1 MRVGKRLAAILMLVC
16 MAIGLMATTAE
27 AAAPAD
33 ECLVRV
39 FGGAQKPGWSVVI
52 PVERGKMCNFS
63 TELGSLL
70 GTNVDGTK
78 YYIKSTVR
86 ESGKEEEFPPSFT
99 VERDR
104 DFVLTYGIKGDQVT
118 YYVRYVDANGNNVA
132 PTSLVP
138 NGRSGPFVANR
149 GDQVYVSYIEIDGY
163 QPDAYNR
170 TSQLGSERSNAT
182 LLQSDG
188 TYLFT
193 FTYRRTPAATT
204 TTTTTTTTTG
214 G

>member
-1 MRVGKRLAAILMLVC
+1 
-16 MAIGLMATTAE
+16 
-27 AAAPAD
+27 
-33 ECLVRV
+33 
-39 FGGAQKPGWSVVI
+39 
-52 PVERGKMCNFS
+52 MCNFS

-86 ESGKEEEFPPSFT
+86 ESGKEEEFPVSFA

-132 PTSLVP
+132 PTSLIP
-138 NGRSGPFVANR
+138 NGRSGPFVANK
-149 GDQVYVSYIEIDGY
+149 GDRVYVAYVEVDGY
-163 QPDAYNR
+163 TPDAYNR
-170 TSQLGSERSNAT
+170 TAVLNDSST

-204 TTTTTTTTTG
+204 TTTTTTAAELHSPAERRQMRMRMPTRPTPMRQTTRTQPTIRMTRTTRT
-214 G
+214 